1 MSVTSIKIGNKPS
14 ISVDYSGQGE
24 MVLFL
29 HGIGGNKK
37 NWKNNISFF
46 SKQFLSVALDT
57 RGYGDSDDYKGE
69 LDFNDVLDDLRK
81 VIDFFDKDIAHIVGL
96 SMGGQIATLFYNK
109 YPSYVKT
116 LTLCDTHFGLS
127 NLSPAEIEKFINLR
141 KEPLINGKEP
151 KDIAP
156 IVASTLI
163 GDINNKSAYE
173 QLVNSMELL
182 HKKSYLKTIET
193 SMRTEHRHVFE
204 KIDVPTFIMVGE
216 LDTLTPPSMSKEI
229 MKEIKNSRLS
239 IIPNAGHL
247 SNIENPKVFNQKLL
261 EFLDS

>member
-1 MSVTSIKIGNKPS
+1 
-14 ISVDYSGQGE
+14 VD
-24 MVLFL
+24 
-29 HGIGGNKK
+29 
-37 NWKNNISFF
+37 
-46 SKQFLSVALDT
+46 A
-57 RGYGDSDDYKGE
+57 RGYGDSDDYYGE
-69 LDFNDVLDDLRK
+69 LDFNDVLDDLKK
-81 VIDFFDKDIAHIVGL
+81 VIDFFDKDKAHIVGL

-182 HKKSYLKTIET
+182 HKESYLKTIET
-193 SMRTEHRHVFE
+193 SMRTEHRHVF
-204 KIDVPTFIMVGE
+204 KIIDVPTFIMVGE

>member
-1 MSVTSIKIGNKPS
+1 MSVTSIKIGSKPS

-163 GDINNKSAYE
+163 GDVNNKSAYE

-182 HKKSYLKTIET
+182 HKESYLKTIET
-193 SMRTEHRHVFE
+193 SMRTEHRHVF
-204 KIDVPTFIMVGE
+204 KTIDVPTFIMVGE